1 MKVTENEDGKGFLIE
16 WDAND
21 PVESVFNDWKEEDF
35 IRVIMEYAQGVIEEY
50 GEEDLDTSS

>member
-21 PVESVFNDWKEEDF
+21 PVESVFNDWKEEHF

>member
-1 MKVTENEDGKGFLIE
+1 MKVTENENGEGFLIE

-35 IRVIMEYAQGVIEEY
+35 VKVIMEYAQGVIEEY
-50 GEEDLDTSS
+50 GEEDLDTTS

>member
-35 IRVIMEYAQGVIEEY
+35 VKVIMEYAQGVIEEY

>member
-16 WDAND
+16 WDSND